1 MNDQELKSLW
11 QSQTLMTRSYSLEQL
26 QRDAAAFRR
35 KRVRAYTG
43 EMISGAMVALIF
55 GFYAWV
61 LPVTLMR
68 IGSGLVVLG
77 SFVYMYQMQQHRGS
91 IRKLPPENL
100 ALPYMTYFREELV
113 RQRDALRS
121 VLWYV
126 GPILP
131 GMSVF
136 VWGMAQP
143 NPADFPWQVTS
154 VFIIPVVVVVAM
166 NFFAAH
172 RLQRKIDQ
180 LDRLNESAEIGN
192 LDH

>member
-11 QSQTLMTRSYSLEQL
+11 QSQTLKTGSYSLEQL

-35 KRVRAYTG
+35 ERVREHTG
-43 EMISGAMVALIF
+43 GMISGAMVALIF
-55 GFYAWV
+55 GFYAWA

-68 IGSGLVVLG
+68 IGCGLVVLG
-77 SFVYMYQMQQHRGS
+77 SFFFIFMHQLQRRGS
-91 IRKLPPENL
+91 IRKRPPEAL
-100 ALPYMTYFREELV
+100 ALPFMTYFREDLA
-113 RQRDALRS
+113 RQRDSLRS
-121 VLWYV
+121 VLWYI
-126 GPILP
+126 GPTLL

-154 VFIIPVVVVVAM
+154 VFIVPVVVVVAM
-166 NFFAAH
+166 SFFAAH

-180 LDRLNESAEIGN
+180 LDQLNESAEI
-192 LDH
+192 

>member
-35 KRVRAYTG
+35 RTVRNNTG
-43 EMISGAMVALIF
+43 GFIAGAMVALIF

-68 IGSGLVVLG
+68 IGSGLMVLG
-77 SFVYMYQMQQHRGS
+77 SFVFMYQLQRRGA
-91 IRKLPPENL
+91 IRKLPPEGL
-100 ALPYMTYFREELV
+100 ALPFMTYFREELA

-121 VLWYV
+121 VLWYIA
-126 GPILP
+126 PSFP

-136 VWGMAQP
+136 MWGMAQP

-154 VFIIPVVVVVAM
+154 VFIIPVVVVVAIH
-166 NFFAAH
+166 FFAAH

-180 LDRLNESAEIGN
+180 LNQLNESAEIWN